1 MPSIDFNTTHGEI
14 YLCLMIMSV
23 KSKPQNCSKT
33 LVENYIQNF
42 EKAGCNWE

>member
-1 MPSIDFNTTHGEI
+1 MPSIDSNNTQGEI
-14 YLCLMIMSV
+14 YLYLIIMSV

-42 EKAGCNWE
+42 EKAG